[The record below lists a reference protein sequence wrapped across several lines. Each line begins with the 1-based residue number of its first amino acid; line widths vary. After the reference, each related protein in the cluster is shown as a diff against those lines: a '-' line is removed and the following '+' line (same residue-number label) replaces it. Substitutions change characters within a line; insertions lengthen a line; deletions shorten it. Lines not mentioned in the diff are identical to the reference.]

1 MKKKIFLIK
10 VFIIFLFLPKIFL
23 VASVE
28 NTIVANIGN
37 QIISSY
43 ELKNK
48 IKTIIFLSKQ
58 ELSQKNINMVKE
70 QAIRS
75 LIDSKIK
82 SQELSKYNISKD
94 DGANSDIFLKNI
106 SSQYGTNVAGL
117 QKIFLENNLDFEI
130 YSNELKAEFY
140 WQKLIFSLYK
150 DKINLND
157 NDLNNELDKIV
168 KDQKNINEYQL
179 AEIEISFLNDSKDQK
194 NIEDIYD
201 QIKKLGFKD
210 AAIKFSQST
219 SAFDGG
225 DLGWISEKSLS
236 NKIFNIIKKMKVGDV
251 SKPIQQTNTLLILK
265 LIDKRATNINQLNI
279 AQVRKKIIDS
289 KRNEFLNLFSNS
301 HLSKLKNTTLIK
313 IK

>member
-1 MKKKIFLIK
+1 MKKNFFLIK

-23 VASVE
+23 IASVE

-82 SQELSKYNISKD
+82 DQELSKYNISKD

-117 QKIFLENNLDFEI
+117 QKIFLENDLDFEI

-157 NDLNNELDKIV
+157 NELNNELDKIV
-168 KDQKNINEYQL
+168 KDQKNINEYRL
-179 AEIEISFLNDSKDQK
+179 AEIKISFLNDSKNQK

>member
-1 MKKKIFLIK
+1 MKKNFFLIK

-23 VASVE
+23 IASVE

-82 SQELSKYNISKD
+82 DQELSKYNISKD

-106 SSQYGTNVAGL
+106 SSRYGTNVAGL
-117 QKIFLENNLDFEI
+117 QKIFLENDLDFEI

-157 NDLNNELDKIV
+157 NELNIELDKIV
-168 KDQKNINEYQL
+168 KDQKNINEYRL
-179 AEIEISFLNDSKDQK
+179 AEIEISFLNDSKNQK
-194 NIEDIYD
+194 NIEDVYD

>member
-1 MKKKIFLIK
+1 MKKKFFFIK
-10 VFIIFLFLPKIFL
+10 IFIIFLFFQEIFL
-23 VASVE
+23 LASVE

-48 IKTIIFLSKQ
+48 IKTILFLSKQ
-58 ELSQKNINMVKE
+58 ELNQKNINLAKQ

-82 SQELSKYNISKD
+82 EQELSKYDIKKNDTS
-94 DGANSDIFLKNI
+94 NSNIFLQNI
-106 SSQYGTNVAGL
+106 SSKYETNIDGL
-117 QKIFLENNLDFEI
+117 KKIFLDNDLDFEA
-130 YSNELKAEFY
+130 YSNELKTEFY
-140 WQKLIFSLYK
+140 WQKLIFSFYK

-157 NDLNNELDKIV
+157 NQIKEELDKII
-168 KDQKNINEYQL
+168 KNQKNIKEYQL
-179 AEIEISFLNDSKDQK
+179 AEIEIPFLNNSKDQK
-194 NIEDIYD
+194 NIEDIYSE
-201 QIKKLGFKD
+201 IKKMGFKN
-210 AAIKFSQST
+210 AAIKFSESE
-219 SAFDGG
+219 SSFDGG

-236 NKIFNIIKKMKVGDV
+236 DRIFKIVKKMKTGNV

-265 LIDKRATNINQLNI
+265 LLDTRMIDINKINIEEM
-279 AQVRKKIIDS
+279 RKKIIDS
-289 KRNEFLNLFSNS
+289 KRNEFLNLFSNN

>member
-1 MKKKIFLIK
+1 MKKNFFLIK

-23 VASVE
+23 IASVE

-82 SQELSKYNISKD
+82 DQELSKYNISKD

-117 QKIFLENNLDFEI
+117 QKIFLENDLDFEI

-157 NDLNNELDKIV
+157 NELNNELDKIV
-168 KDQKNINEYQL
+168 KDQKNINEYRL
-179 AEIEISFLNDSKDQK
+179 AEIEISFLNDSKNQK

>member
-1 MKKKIFLIK
+1 MFL
-10 VFIIFLFLPKIFL
+10 L
-23 VASVE
+23 ASVE
-28 NTIVANIGN
+28 NKIVANVGD

-58 ELSQKNINMVKE
+58 ELNQKNINFAKQ

-82 SQELSKYNISKD
+82 EQELSKYNIKKN
-94 DGANSDIFLKNI
+94 DGSNSNIFLKNI
-106 SSQYGTNVAGL
+106 SSKYGTNINGL
-117 QKIFLENNLDFEI
+117 KKIFLDHGLDFEV
-130 YSNELKAEFY
+130 YSNELKTEFY

-157 NDLNNELDKIV
+157 NEIKKELDQIIKN
-168 KDQKNINEYQL
+168 QKSIKEYQL
-179 AEIEISFLNDSKDQK
+179 AEIEIPFLNNSKDQK
-194 NIEDIYD
+194 NIEDIYGE
-201 QIKKLGFKD
+201 IKKLGFKN
-210 AAIKFSQST
+210 AAIKFSESE

-225 DLGWISEKSLS
+225 NLGWISEKSLS
-236 NKIFNIIKKMKVGDV
+236 DRIFKIVKKMKTGNV

-265 LIDKRATNINQLNI
+265 LLDTRMIDINKINIKEM
-279 AQVRKKIIDS
+279 REKIIDS
-289 KRNEFLNLFSNS
+289 KRNEFLNLFSNN